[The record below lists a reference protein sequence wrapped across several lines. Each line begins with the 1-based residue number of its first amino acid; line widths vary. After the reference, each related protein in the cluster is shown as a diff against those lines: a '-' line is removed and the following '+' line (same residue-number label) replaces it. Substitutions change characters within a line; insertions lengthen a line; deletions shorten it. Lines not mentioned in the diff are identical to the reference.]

1 MNSVASLKLRS
12 RSELATIQGSRLKNL
27 LIVLATLLLLMV
39 VVACVAIAAQAIAEM
54 QHLDLNVIEIRHPT
68 LFL

>member
-1 MNSVASLKLRS
+1 V
-12 RSELATIQGSRLKNL
+12 ATIQGSRLKNL